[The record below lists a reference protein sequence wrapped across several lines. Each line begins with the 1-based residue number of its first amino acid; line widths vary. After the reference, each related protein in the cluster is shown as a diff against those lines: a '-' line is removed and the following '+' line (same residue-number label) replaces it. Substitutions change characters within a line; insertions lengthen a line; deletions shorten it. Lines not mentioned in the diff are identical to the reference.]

1 MSLEIPASNISRVLL
16 ADGEWYEVQ
25 KGTIRFDTF
34 SFVDDD
40 DSVVGVEDGDGEPA
54 IGMSF
59 QLTNHEFMACPVGS
73 ILAVRYTSHPDQ
85 ATNRLSANTTE
96 NIASALMRP
105 NDLLPE

>member
-1 MSLEIPASNISRVLL
+1 M

-59 QLTNHEFMACPVGS
+59 H
-73 ILAVRYTSHPDQ
+73 
-85 ATNRLSANTTE
+85 
-96 NIASALMRP
+96 
-105 NDLLPE
+105 